1 VKSEIKTYNSE
12 DFRKE
17 YFNVSPELNKL
28 FEKNIEDFFCL
39 KIEEL
44 IERVFKPIPPSREES
59 HTLII
64 ITEGSYKTKIGFKE
78 HTITPN
84 NILVI
89 QAGTVFST
97 EDISKK
103 VKGYTCHF
111 HPDIL
116 VGEFGNRS
124 LVSDFHFLNNGNYP
138 IIEINQ
144 DSKNAILNVFQ
155 RLVTEFKRD
164 EKPNPDIVHAYLYTL
179 LTELKILYRLKNL
192 NRQNA
197 SYRITNQFRILA
209 NKKAKDNLKVADFAK
224 LMNISPNHLNKSVKA
239 TTSKS
244 ATEIIDEIKLI
255 EIKYLLYQSN
265 LSISEISYEM
275 GYLDVSYFTRF
286 FNKREGVSPKEFR
299 ILIEKS
305 Q

>member
-1 VKSEIKTYNSE
+1 MKTEIKTYNSK

-17 YFNVSPELNKL
+17 YFNASPQLNKH
-28 FEKNIEDFFCL
+28 FENSIDDFFCL

-44 IERVFKPIPPSREES
+44 IERVFKPIPPSREEC
-59 HTLII
+59 HTLIFV
-64 ITEGSYKTKIGFKE
+64 TEGAYRTKIGFKE
-78 HTITPN
+78 YTITPN

-89 QAGTVFST
+89 QAGAVFST
-97 EDISKK
+97 EDISKN

-111 HPDIL
+111 HTDIL
-116 VGEFGNRS
+116 VREFGNRS

-138 IIEINQ
+138 IIQINQ
-144 DSKNAILNVFQ
+144 DSKHAILNVFQ
-155 RLVTEFKRD
+155 RLVTEFKSD

-179 LTELKILYRLKNL
+179 LTELKILYGIKNL
-192 NRQNA
+192 NSQNA
-197 SYRITNQFRILA
+197 SYHITTQFRILA

-224 LMNISPNHLNKSVKA
+224 LMNISPNHLNKSVRT

-244 ATEIIDEIKLI
+244 ASKIIEEIKLI

-286 FNKREGVSPKEFR
+286 FKKCEGVSPKAFR

-305 Q
+305 

>member
-1 VKSEIKTYNSE
+1 VKSKIKTYNSE

-17 YFNVSPELNKL
+17 YFNASPELNKL

-59 HTLII
+59 HTLIFV
-64 ITEGSYKTKIGFKE
+64 TEGSYKTKIGFKE
-78 HTITPN
+78 YTITPN

-97 EDISKK
+97 EDISKN

-111 HPDIL
+111 HPEIL
-116 VGEFGNRS
+116 VREFGNRS
-124 LVSDFHFLNNGNYP
+124 LVSDFNFLNNGNYP
-138 IIEINQ
+138 IIQINQ

-155 RLVTEFKRD
+155 RLVTEFKR
-164 EKPNPDIVHAYLYTL
+164 EENPNPDIVHTYLYTL
-179 LTELKILYRLKNL
+179 LTELKILYRLKNI

-197 SYRITNQFRILA
+197 SYRITTQFRILA
-209 NKKAKDNLKVADFAK
+209 NNMAKDNLKVADFAK
-224 LMNISPNHLNKSVKA
+224 LMNISPNHLNKSVRV

-286 FNKREGVSPKEFR
+286 FKKREGVSPKKFR
-299 ILIEKS
+299 TLIEKS
-305 Q
+305 